1 MPLKSKNAAMAPRAI
16 FVLLLL
22 RYFPLSISAASSSSA
37 DTAGADSAS
46 GSGFPEARESARWR
60 YEGREERAG
69 EERRGLLSSFEG
81 LWDPGKLE
89 Y

>member
-1 MPLKSKNAAMAPRAI
+1 MIPLRSKNAAIAPIAI

-37 DTAGADSAS
+37 DTAGDDSAR
-46 GSGFPEARESARWR
+46 GRGFPDALESARWR

-69 EERRGLLSSFEG
+69 DNSGEFSVGLE
-81 LWDPGKLE
+81 DPGKLE
-89 Y
+89 T